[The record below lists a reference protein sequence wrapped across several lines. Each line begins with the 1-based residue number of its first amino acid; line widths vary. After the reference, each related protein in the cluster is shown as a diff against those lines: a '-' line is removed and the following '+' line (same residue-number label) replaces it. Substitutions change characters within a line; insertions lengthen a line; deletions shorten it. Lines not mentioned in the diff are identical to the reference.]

1 LVAILLAEMAPL
13 AYNVRQH
20 RASAVAVRHRV
31 FHLSRASMTP
41 LRRLPFVLGVAVLA
55 WSRGALAQLPSTN
68 PFAAP
73 SPLLYQAPPFD
84 RIHNGD
90 FQPAIEEGMRQQ
102 LAEVA
107 AIVRDTAAP
116 TFENTILP
124 LERSGQLL
132 SRVQR
137 VFGGLASSN
146 TNDTLQAIQRTLAP
160 RMAAFR
166 DAISLND
173 TLFQRIKYLYD
184 RRASMGLD
192 SLQKLVVERYYKEF
206 VRSGA
211 NLSAADKD
219 RLRALNREMAQLGNE
234 FSRHV
239 LAGTRAGGVVV
250 DDSTQL
256 DGLSPADMAAAAAAA
271 RARGMTG
278 RWLLPLQNTTQQ
290 PAQASLKSRALRQR
304 LFEASTLRNER
315 GDSNDTRQT
324 ILRLAQLRAERAR
337 LLGYP
342 TFAAYGLE
350 EQMAK
355 TPENAIA
362 LMTRLAGPA
371 VAKARGEAAD
381 MQRLIDR
388 QPRAQRFQL
397 QPWDWQFYAEQVR
410 AAQYALDEE
419 QIKPYFELDSVLVNG
434 LFYAANRL
442 YGLSFRERHDLP
454 VYHPD
459 VKVFEVF
466 DADTSLG
473 LFYVDYFKRD
483 NKNGGAWTSG
493 YMSRSSFFGTRPVVT
508 NTCNFTKPAEGQPAL
523 LTWDNVTT
531 MFHEFGHALAAFMN
545 AAPYPRLAGM
555 PRDFVEVPSQ
565 FNEHW
570 ALDSEVFAHYA
581 RHYRTGAPM
590 PAALVD
596 KIRRTTTFDQGFA
609 TTEYLA
615 AALLDMAWHTLGP
628 NDRPADADSFETA
641 ALRRFKVD
649 YPLVPPRYHSS
660 YFSHIWGGGYS
671 AGYYAYIWSEV
682 LDADAYAWFLEHGGL
697 TRENGQ
703 RFRDMI
709 LSRGGTGDMATIYRA
724 FRGRDPE
731 IGPLLKNRGLEGTQ
745 R

>member
-1 LVAILLAEMAPL
+1 MTRLARLPIVLSIGLLAW
-13 AYNVRQH
+13 
-20 RASAVAVRHRV
+20 
-31 FHLSRASMTP
+31 T
-41 LRRLPFVLGVAVLA
+41 
-55 WSRGALAQLPSTN
+55 RGALAQLPSSN

-84 RIHNGD
+84 RIHNAD
-90 FQPAIEEGMRQQ
+90 FQPAIEEGMRQH
-102 LAEVA
+102 LAEIE
-107 AIVRDTAAP
+107 AIIHDPAAP

-146 TNDTLQAIQRTLAP
+146 TNDTIQAIQRALAP
-160 RMAAFR
+160 RMAAHR

-173 TLFQRIKYLYD
+173 TLFQRIKSLYD
-184 RRASMGLD
+184 RRSSLGLD
-192 SLQKLVVERYYKEF
+192 SLQRLVIERYYKDF

-211 NLSAADKD
+211 LLSPADKE
-219 RLRALNREMAQLGNE
+219 RLRAFNREMAQLGNE
-234 FSRHV
+234 FGRRV
-239 LAGTRAGGVVV
+239 LGGTRAGGVVV
-250 DDSTQL
+250 DDSTEL
-256 DGLSPADMAAAAAAA
+256 VGLSAGEMAAAAAAA
-271 RARGMTG
+271 ARRGLTG

-290 PAQASLKSRALRQR
+290 PAQASLKDRALRHR
-304 LFEASTLRNER
+304 LFEASSLRNEH
-315 GDSNDTRQT
+315 GDSNDTRQI
-324 ILRLAQLRAERAR
+324 ILRIAELRAERAR

-342 TFAAYGLE
+342 TYAAYGLE
-350 EQMAK
+350 EQMAR
-355 TPENAIA
+355 TPEHAIA
-362 LMTRLAGPA
+362 LMTQLATPA

-381 MQRLIDR
+381 MQGLVD
-388 QPRAQRFQL
+388 QQGGRFQL

-410 AAQYALDEE
+410 SARYALDEE
-419 QIKPYFELDSVLVNG
+419 QIKPYLELDSVLVNG
-434 LFYAANRL
+434 VFYAASRL
-442 YGLSFRERHDLP
+442 YGLTFRERHDIP

-473 LFYVDYFKRD
+473 LFYADYFKRD

-493 YMSRSSFFGTRPVVT
+493 FMGRSALLGTRPVIT

-523 LTWDNVTT
+523 ITWDNVTT
-531 MFHEFGHALAAFMN
+531 MFHEFGHALSAFMN
-545 AAPYPRLAGM
+545 AAAYPRLAGM

-570 ALDSEVFAHYA
+570 ALDPQVFAHYA

-590 PAALVD
+590 PPDLVD

-615 AALLDMAWHTLGP
+615 AALLDMAWHTL
-628 NDRPADADSFETA
+628 TA
-641 ALRRFKVD
+641 ADHPTDVDAFEAAALHRFGVD
-649 YPLVPPRYHSS
+649 FPLVPPRYHSS
-660 YFSHIWGGGYS
+660 YFSHIWSGGYS

-697 TRENGQ
+697 TRANGQ
-703 RFRDMI
+703 RFRDLV
-709 LSRGGTGDMATIYRA
+709 LSRGGSGDMATIYRE

-731 IGPLLKNRGLEGTQ
+731 IGPLLKNRGLEPAGGA

>member
-1 LVAILLAEMAPL
+1 MT
-13 AYNVRQH
+13 
-20 RASAVAVRHRV
+20 SA
-31 FHLSRASMTP
+31 
-41 LRRLPFVLGVAVLA
+41 RRLPFVLGALLLA
-55 WSRGALAQLPSTN
+55 AGRAALAQLPATN

-73 SPLLYQAPPFD
+73 SPLLYQAPDFT
-84 RIHNGD
+84 RIRNEH
-90 FQPAIEEGMRQQ
+90 FLPAIEEGMRQQ
-102 LAEVA
+102 LAEVG
-107 AIVRDTAAP
+107 AIIMDPAPP

-132 SRVQR
+132 ARVQR
-137 VFGGLASSN
+137 VFGGLTSSN
-146 TNDTLQAIQRTLAP
+146 TNDTLQAIQRALAP
-160 RMAAFR
+160 RLAAHR

-173 TLFQRIKYLYD
+173 CLFRRIKSLYD
-184 RRASMGLD
+184 RRDSLGLD
-192 SLQKLVVERYYKEF
+192 SLQRLVVERYYRDF
-206 VRSGA
+206 VRAGA
-211 NLSAADKD
+211 LLPEADKA
-219 RLRALNREMAQLGNE
+219 RLRALNREQAQLTNE
-234 FSRHV
+234 FTRRV

-256 DGLSPADMAAAAAAA
+256 AGLSAGELAAAAGAA
-271 RARGMTG
+271 RARGLAG

-290 PAQASLKSRALRQR
+290 PAQASLRNRALRQR
-304 LFEASTLRNER
+304 LFEASTLRTSR
-315 GDSNDTRQT
+315 GDSNDTRAI
-324 ILRLAQLRAERAR
+324 ILRLAQLRAERSR

-342 TFAAYGLE
+342 TYAAYGLE
-350 EQMAK
+350 EQMAR
-355 TPENAIA
+355 TPENALR
-362 LMTRLAGPA
+362 LMTQLAAPA
-371 VAKARGEAAD
+371 TAKARSEAAA

-388 QPRAQRFQL
+388 QHGRFQL
-397 QPWDWQFYAEQVR
+397 QPWDWQYYAEQVR

-419 QIKPYFELDSVLVNG
+419 QIKPYLELNRVLQDG

-442 YGLSFRERHDLP
+442 YGLTFRERHDIP

-459 VKVFEVF
+459 VRVFEVF

-473 LFYVDYFKRD
+473 LFYTDYFKRD

-493 YMSRSSFFGTRPVVT
+493 FVGRSALLGTRPVVT
-508 NTCNFTKPAEGQPAL
+508 NNCNFTKPAEGQPAL

-531 MFHEFGHALAAFMN
+531 MFHEFGHALNSFFN
-545 AAPYPRLAGM
+545 AAPYPRAAAM
-555 PRDFVEVPSQ
+555 PRDFAEVPSQ

-570 ALDSEVFAHYA
+570 ALDPEVFAHFA
-581 RHYRTGAPM
+581 RHYRTGEPM

-615 AALLDMAWHTLGP
+615 AALLDMAWHTLTV
-628 NDRPADADSFETA
+628 NDHPTDADSFETQ
-641 ALRRFKVD
+641 ALHRYGVD
-649 YPLVPPRYHSS
+649 FNLVPPRYRSP

-703 RFRDMI
+703 RFRDLV
-709 LSRGGTGDMATIYRA
+709 LSRTGTGDMATIYRQ
-724 FRGRDPE
+724 FRGRDPD
-731 IGPLLKNRGLEGTQ
+731 IGPLLHNRGLEGPA